1 MERNASMLVQVV
13 SDLHL
18 ELGGVSFSPDMF
30 ATKADIVLLPGDIN
44 YGRQAVRNAATLFS
58 YAPHIVMVC
67 GNHEHYEGAYSIDEM
82 AECMREEAERLSS
95 TRCKISVLENSE
107 VRIPLKQAEI
117 RVVGATL
124 WADFDLFGNAPLGRL
139 DAKFAVNDFKTIC
152 GRDSGF
158 ITTEEIEERHFVS
171 REYVRNAIEEHA
183 THKAEGPLLVLS
195 HHAPSPRSISPSY
208 KFNRAS
214 VAYASNLDALLA
226 RGVSLW
232 AHGHTHNSFC
242 YGGDQEALVVCNPA
256 GYSSPVGEP
265 SNAQFDPRFCVKLTQ
280 DEQGDWLA
288 KVLPPD

>member
-18 ELGGVSFSPDMF
+18 ELGGVSFSPDVF

-82 AECMREEAERLSS
+82 AECMREE
-95 TRCKISVLENSE
+95 
-107 VRIPLKQAEI
+107 AEI

-183 THKAEGPLLVLS
+183 AHKAEGPLLVLS
-195 HHAPSPRSISPSY
+195 HHAPSSRSIAPSY

-288 KVLPPD
+288 KVAPPD